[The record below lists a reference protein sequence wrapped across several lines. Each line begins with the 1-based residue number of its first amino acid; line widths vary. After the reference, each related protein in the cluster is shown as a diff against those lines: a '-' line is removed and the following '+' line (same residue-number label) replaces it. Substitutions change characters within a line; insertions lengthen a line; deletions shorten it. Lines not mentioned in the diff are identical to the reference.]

1 MTEKIDFGHVLGCLH
16 HLLFHLLPYECFVFS
31 IELHSGTS
39 LASAKKMVG
48 CLSSLSNLKQEVC
61 RLVVF
66 FMGVSVLGTLPI
78 SVD

>member
-1 MTEKIDFGHVLGCLH
+1 MFCLQYRIT
-16 HLLFHLLPYECFVFS
+16 F
-31 IELHSGTS
+31 SGTS